1 MSGRSVLTR
10 SLSAIGDVLVWVP
23 LVAPLAL
30 AAVRFVQAGDLR
42 LDFLMPAE
50 LFPVAL
56 IGGAVLLWAA
66 FRDHSHRRVIGWSYA
81 VVIAAL
87 VTSMGAAIATGLAS
101 GAAEPTGWRVV
112 LVAGLLAVYVAA
124 LIALA
129 VGGASL
135 VRSTM
140 GGPEPSPR

>member
-1 MSGRSVLTR
+1 MSGRSVFTR
-10 SLSAIGDVLVWVP
+10 SLSTVGDVLVWVP
-23 LVAPLAL
+23 LVAPIAL

-42 LDFLMPAE
+42 VDLLMPAE

-66 FRDHSHRRVIGWSYA
+66 FRAHSHQRAIGWSYGVA
-81 VVIAAL
+81 VAAL

-124 LIALA
+124 LLALA

-135 VRSTM
+135 LRSTM
-140 GGPEPSPR
+140 AGPEPSPR